1 MTEDPLKAARRYV
14 HRGQERLRQQ
24 AILVEELLQ
33 EGQLV
38 AAARSKKLLVEMQHA
53 QLERQRWLLA
63 EELYALQQGI
73 WPVTTAAEHAA

>member
-1 MTEDPLKAARRYV
+1 MTEDPLKAARSYV

-24 AILVEELLQ
+24 VTLVEELLQ

-38 AAARSKKLLVEMQHA
+38 AVARSRKMLVEMEHA

-63 EELYALQQGI
+63 EELYASQQGI
-73 WPVTTAAEHAA
+73 WPATTAAEHAV